1 MFSPTVPL
9 PQKRTRLDS
18 RRFLYAQLPSPLLD
32 AFRFIEYDSSQDDAS
47 WRNWD
52 WEERDLWSLKRSRST
67 MMKRSWHFLTATSSS
82 STTTTTSWVTIK
94 AKLAKKQWHIKCSII
109 CKKQKIIVKNLLF
122 TKKKICK
129 KIDLTPQHCKL
140 RLLFFLAHCGQ
151 WQFIWVLE

>member
-82 STTTTTSWVTIK
+82 TTTTTSWVTIK

-109 CKKQKIIVKNLLF
+109 CKKQKKNRENIYFSRKKNLQKNRPHSSALQIKTF
-122 TKKKICK
+122 
-129 KIDLTPQHCKL
+129 
-140 RLLFFLAHCGQ
+140 FFLVHCGQ

>member
-82 STTTTTSWVTIK
+82 TTTTTSWVTIK

-109 CKKQKIIVKNLLF
+109 CKKQKKNRENIYF
-122 TKKKICK
+122 SRKKKSAK
-129 KIDLTPQHCKL
+129 KKDLTPPQYCKL
-140 RLLFFLAHCGQ
+140 RLFSF
-151 WQFIWVLE
+151 

>member
-67 MMKRSWHFLTATSSS
+67 MMKRSWHFLTATSS
-82 STTTTTSWVTIK
+82 TTTTTSWVTIK

-109 CKKQKIIVKNLLF
+109 CKKQKKKSWKYLLF

-129 KIDLTPQHCKL
+129 KKDLTPPQYCKL
-140 RLLFFLAHCGQ
+140 RLFSF
-151 WQFIWVLE
+151 